1 MNKLND
7 LVEWFENKTKVM
19 IALSGG
25 VDSAVVAYAA
35 FQALGNSAIAV
46 TADYKTL
53 SEEELLSAKQVCS
66 EIGIKQILLD
76 YSELEN
82 EEFIKNDSNRCF
94 HCRMELGDHLIQLA
108 KKHDVKIIVDG
119 TNLDDL
125 GDYRPGIQALKE
137 NGIRSPLVETKFL
150 KSQIRDIAKS
160 VGLSVFD
167 RPSNS
172 CLASRIPWGQ
182 RVTAEKLTR
191 IEFGEILVKQLTNL
205 KQVRVRDFD
214 GSAKIEVNKEMI
226 YVFNENIMNQ
236 LNEKLKLIGF
246 SSVDIDKEGYKPGKI
261 NVIPNWFILIMQHP
275 LKFMMM
281 F

>member
-1 MNKLND
+1 MNKLTD
-7 LVEWFENKTKVM
+7 LVSWFEDKDKVM

-35 FQALGNSAIAV
+35 FQALGSSAIAV

-53 SEEELLSAKQVCS
+53 SEDELISAKQVCS
-66 EIGIKQILLD
+66 EIGIEQILLD

-82 EEFIKNDSNRCF
+82 EEFVKNDSNRCF
-94 HCRMELGDHLIQLA
+94 HCRMELGDHLIELA

-125 GDYRPGIQALKE
+125 GDYRPGIQALRE

-150 KSQIRDIAKS
+150 KSDVRDIAKS
-160 VGLSVFD
+160 AALSVCD

-191 IEFGEILVKQLTNL
+191 IEFGETIVKQLTNI

-214 GSAKIEVNKEMI
+214 GSAKIEVDKEMI
-226 YVFNENIMNQ
+226 SVFDENIMNQ
-236 LNEKLKLIGF
+236 ITEKLKLIGF
-246 SSVDIDKEGYKPGKI
+246 SSVDVDKDGYKPGKI
-261 NVIPNWFILIMQHP
+261 NVIPN
-275 LKFMMM
+275 
-281 F
+281 

>member
-1 MNKLND
+1 MMNKLNN
-7 LVEWFENKTKVM
+7 LVKWFEDKTKVM

-66 EIGIKQILLD
+66 EIGIEQILLD

-82 EEFIKNDSNRCF
+82 EEFVKNDSKRCF
-94 HCRMELGDHLIQLA
+94 HCRMELGEHLIELA

-125 GDYRPGIQALKE
+125 GDYRPGIQALRE

-150 KSQIRDIAKS
+150 KSQIREIAKS
-160 VGLSVFD
+160 VGLSVYD

-191 IEFGEILVKQLTNL
+191 IEFGETIVKQLTNL

-214 GSAKIEVNKEMI
+214 GSAKIEVDKKMI
-226 YVFNENIMNQ
+226 SIFDANIMNQ
-236 LNEKLKLIGF
+236 LNEKLKIIGF
-246 SSVDIDKEGYKPGKI
+246 TSVEIDKDGYKPGKI
-261 NVIPNWFILIMQHP
+261 NVITN
-275 LKFMMM
+275 
-281 F
+281 